1 MTEDEEATWLISY
14 LLHDSAYTY
23 ATEGEGKGVPYPSGS
38 GKSASPLAGTDERTD
53 APAGKRSVP
62 GDPG

>member
-1 MTEDEEATWLISY
+1 MTDDEEATWLISY

-38 GKSASPLAGTDERTD
+38 GKSASPLAGTD
-53 APAGKRSVP
+53 
-62 GDPG
+62 